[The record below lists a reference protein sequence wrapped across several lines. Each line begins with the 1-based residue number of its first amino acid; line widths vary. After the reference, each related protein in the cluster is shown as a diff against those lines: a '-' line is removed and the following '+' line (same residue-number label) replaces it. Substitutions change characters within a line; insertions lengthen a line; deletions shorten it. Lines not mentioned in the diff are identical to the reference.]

1 MNAVENDAYKLE
13 QNVTANKQGAETS
26 MDVIETYYGYIKGKE
41 NVINS
46 VNSNI
51 DSLYQLVSDTYERVL
66 DTETPL
72 TSLDGFNQIIIDA
85 KDLAESYY
93 DIGIKANDDITEYL
107 NLIEVERKKIEQYE
121 KNINED
127 QESINELV
135 SLYSY

>member
-26 MDVIETYYGYIKGKE
+26 MDVIETYYGYIKSKE
-41 NVINS
+41 IVINS

-66 DTETPL
+66 DTNTPL

-93 DIGIKANDDITEYL
+93 DIGITANDDITEYL

-127 QESINELV
+127 QESIDALV
-135 SLYSY
+135 SLYS

>member
-1 MNAVENDAYKLE
+1 MNAVELEAYKLE
-13 QNVTANKQGAETS
+13 QSVTSNIQNAETS
-26 MDVIETYYGYIKGKE
+26 MDVIETYYGYIKNKE
-41 NVINS
+41 IVINS

-51 DSLYQLVSDTYERVL
+51 DSLYQLVSDTYKRVL
-66 DTETPL
+66 DTNTPL

-93 DIGIKANDDITEYL
+93 DIGITANDDITEYL

-135 SLYSY
+135 SLYS

>member
-1 MNAVENDAYKLE
+1 MNAVELEAYKLE
-13 QNVTANKQGAETS
+13 QSVTSNMQNAETS
-26 MDVIETYYGYIKGKE
+26 MDVIETYYGYIKNKE
-41 NVINS
+41 IVINS

-66 DTETPL
+66 DTNTPL

-93 DIGIKANDDITEYL
+93 DIGITANDDITEYL

-127 QESINELV
+127 QESIDELV
-135 SLYSY
+135 SLYS

>member
-1 MNAVENDAYKLE
+1 MNAVELEAYKLD
-13 QNVTANKQGAETS
+13 QNVTSNIQNAETS
-26 MDVIETYYGYIKGKE
+26 MDVIETYYGYIKNKE
-41 NVINS
+41 IVINS

-66 DTETPL
+66 DTNTPL

-93 DIGIKANDDITEYL
+93 DIGITANDDITEYL
-107 NLIEVERKKIEQYE
+107 NLIEVERQKIEQYE

-135 SLYSY
+135 SLYS

>member
-1 MNAVENDAYKLE
+1 MNAVELEAYKLD
-13 QNVTANKQGAETS
+13 QNVTSNIQNAETS
-26 MDVIETYYGYIKGKE
+26 MDIIETYYGYIKNKE
-41 NVINS
+41 IVINS

-66 DTETPL
+66 DTNTPL

-93 DIGIKANDDITEYL
+93 DIGITANDDITEYL

-135 SLYSY
+135 SLYS